1 VDSKFADVSARKKNW
16 IHHITVCGEG
26 QTTMLAVEN
35 SAVFQGSENRVVEV
49 LEKEITDE
57 ILAGNA
63 AASVIQQNS
72 VI

>member
-1 VDSKFADVSARKKNW
+1 
-16 IHHITVCGEG
+16 
-26 QTTMLAVEN
+26 MLAVEN

-72 VI
+72 VIWHIFLIHAEEFGLTICSI